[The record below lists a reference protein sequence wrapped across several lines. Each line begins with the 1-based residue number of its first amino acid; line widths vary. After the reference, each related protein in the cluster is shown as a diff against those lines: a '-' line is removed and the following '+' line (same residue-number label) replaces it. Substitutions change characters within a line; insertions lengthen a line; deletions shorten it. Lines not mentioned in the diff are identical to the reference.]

1 MDRGGPSEADRAPDG
16 GLTFAQAR
24 AELEAIVGRLERGEA
39 ELEEA
44 VALWERGEELYRLC
58 LSKLDAA
65 TGLVEELGRD
75 GTTRIVDG
83 ADPGEPSGDPERGGA
98 SPPGD
103 D

>member
-1 MDRGGPSEADRAPDG
+1 VDRGGPSELDRVPAGEP
-16 GLTFAQAR
+16 TFAEAR

-65 TGLVEELGRD
+65 SGLVEELGRD
-75 GTTRIVDG
+75 GAVRPVATGPAPDEPAG
-83 ADPGEPSGDPERGGA
+83 AEPAPSGDG
-98 SPPGD
+98 
-103 D
+103 